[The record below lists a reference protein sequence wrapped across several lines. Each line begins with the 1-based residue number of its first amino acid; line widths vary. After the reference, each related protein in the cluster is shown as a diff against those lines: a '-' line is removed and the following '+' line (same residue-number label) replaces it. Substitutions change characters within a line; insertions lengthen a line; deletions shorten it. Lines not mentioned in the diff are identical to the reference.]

1 MPVSATRLNRASP
14 LAVDERRAMI
24 IDAVIPLLL
33 EHGADVTS
41 RQIAGAAG
49 VAEGTVFRAFGDK
62 NSLIR
67 AAVERYLESS
77 SIRQPLTDIN
87 PHLPLED
94 KIRAAVV
101 VLQTGFRGVFR
112 MVSILGEHPHP
123 RSAEDRKNT
132 NALFSQLFEP
142 DLEALN
148 IPPERVAKLLRWIC
162 FASSLP
168 PFNDGEIYTA
178 DELTDMAL
186 YGIVGAPSSNRR
198 PIPDHRSTTE
208 S

>member
-1 MPVSATRLNRASP
+1 
-14 LAVDERRAMI
+14 MI

-33 EHGADVTS
+33 DYGADVTS
-41 RQIAGAAG
+41 RQIAEAAG

-62 NSLIR
+62 ESLIR

-77 SIRQPLTDIN
+77 PIRQPLTDIN
-87 PHLPLED
+87 PGLALED

-101 VLQTGFRGVFR
+101 ILQARFRGVFR

-123 RSAEDRKNT
+123 RSAHDRKNMA
-132 NALFSQLFEP
+132 ALFSSLFEP
-142 DLEALN
+142 DLDQLN

-168 PFNDGEIYTA
+168 PFNDGEYYTP
-178 DELTDMAL
+178 DELTDMVL
-186 YGIVGAPSSNRR
+186 YGIVGRPASNHQAPSHHQPTR
-198 PIPDHRSTTE
+198 E
-208 S
+208 A